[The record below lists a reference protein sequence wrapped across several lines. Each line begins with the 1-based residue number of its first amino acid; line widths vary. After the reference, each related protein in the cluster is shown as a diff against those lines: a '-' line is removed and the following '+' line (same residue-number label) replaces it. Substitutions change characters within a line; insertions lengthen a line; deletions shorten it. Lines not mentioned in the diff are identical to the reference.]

1 MKYISLKGKKRPYSL
16 VPPKPCAPAVYC
28 TQPVSPIFQLLFVPC
43 TILWQKCMCE
53 MVMCKVCPQFDRL
66 TAEKSCRSFF
76 FLFNPE
82 LDLFQQ
88 HLVWMFLSYFRYW
101 LLSFLQFCS
110 QLQPLRPMCFF
121 TRVARQARMDHSLQ
135 RKIPQQK
142 KEKKEEKTLFSYRFT
157 ICPICLLTFLCSR
170 QIQQLH
176 ATPTH
181 WLARGVQDWNHPKL
195 HTTGPC
201 VSLMPPCKT
210 FSYASSSALYTSR
223 SVTGSLG
230 EQSFELALR
239 LRGLR
244 AFFLHNLAPA
254 IENVS
259 NEKVSF

>member
-1 MKYISLKGKKRPYSL
+1 MLPLSTLFVFVFVFVFVFPSFKIHGDWESVGKDICTNIPGSGPYYTKCISLKGKISPYSL

-121 TRVARQARMDHSLQ
+121 TLGLPGKPGWITVFREKFHNKKRRKKKKKLYFHIDLQ
-135 RKIPQQK
+135 FALSAFWHFYAADKSSNYMPHLLIGWEGGSKTETIPN
-142 KEKKEEKTLFSYRFT
+142 FT
-157 ICPICLLTFLCSR
+157 QHGHGYPWN
-170 QIQQLH
+170 LH
-176 ATPTH
+176 A
-181 WLARGVQDWNHPKL
+181 G
-195 HTTGPC
+195 
-201 VSLMPPCKT
+201 
-210 FSYASSSALYTSR
+210 F
-223 SVTGSLG
+223 
-230 EQSFELALR
+230 
-239 LRGLR
+239 
-244 AFFLHNLAPA
+244 
-254 IENVS
+254 
-259 NEKVSF
+259 